1 MENQRS
7 RISKI
12 LLKEALIRLLEKK
25 SINKI
30 TVYELCSEATINR
43 TTFYKYYGEP
53 QDVLNE
59 VLSDVTSQ
67 TLQRLNVEMDEIT
80 RLEAILVYM
89 SANHE
94 KITRLMA
101 NISEEKMIKAIYD
114 IPSIHEKL
122 SKSICISTQNEERE
136 YMQVFLHSG
145 SFAVIRRWLNTGC
158 PQSPRYVAEILGKI
172 KI

>member
-25 SINKI
+25 NINKI
-30 TVYELCSEATINR
+30 TVYVLCSEASINR

-67 TLQRLNVEMDEIT
+67 ILQRLNVEMDEIT

-94 KITRLMA
+94 KITRLTA
-101 NISEEKMIKAIYD
+101 NISEEKMIKIIYD
-114 IPSIHEKL
+114 IPAIHEKL
-122 SKSICISTQNEERE
+122 SKSISTRTHNEECE
-136 YMQVFLHSG
+136 YMQVFLHAG
-145 SFAVIRRWLNTGC
+145 SFAVVRKWLNTGC